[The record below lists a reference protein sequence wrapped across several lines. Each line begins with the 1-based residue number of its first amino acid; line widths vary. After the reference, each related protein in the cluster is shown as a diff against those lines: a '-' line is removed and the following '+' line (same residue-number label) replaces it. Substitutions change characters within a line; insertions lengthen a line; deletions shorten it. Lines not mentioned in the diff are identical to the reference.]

1 MKKETGIRP
10 PLIQSL
16 DRGLKILQIL
26 GRSSEPLSL
35 SEIADHFEIDRSSVF
50 RLISTLMH
58 NNFVKQDPATKKYR
72 VGYRVMELA
81 GSYGEQSHIDD
92 IIRPVMKRISLETKQ
107 NTHLAV
113 LDQDSVVFI
122 AVEQP
127 REMIT
132 MNLQVGTR
140 EPVIPTA
147 LGKALISRLP
157 PDEIRTHIES
167 SSLNGKSAGNEAHTR
182 AYLEEMEEVR
192 QRRVARDNEE
202 FKDGVICFA
211 APILNNRGEVPF
223 SIGISGP
230 RDMVT
235 PRFDEI
241 EEIVR
246 QAGIELSRLMG
257 YGGNGA

>member
-1 MKKETGIRP
+1 MKKEAGIPP

-26 GRSSEPLSL
+26 GRSNEPLSL
-35 SEIADHFEIDRSSVF
+35 SEIAGHFEIDRSSVF

-58 NNFVKQDPATKKYR
+58 NSFVKQDPDTRKYR
-72 VGYRVMELA
+72 IGYRVMELA
-81 GSYGEQSHIDD
+81 GSYGEQSNIEE
-92 IIRPVMKRISLETKQ
+92 IIRPVMKRICLETKQ

-113 LDQDSVVFI
+113 LDRDSVVFI

-157 PDEIRTHIES
+157 LEEIRRHIQSSFISGKPEEGES
-167 SSLNGKSAGNEAHTR
+167 SLDACMKD
-182 AYLEEMEEVR
+182 MEKVR
-192 QRRVARDNEE
+192 KRRVASDNEE
-202 FKDGVICFA
+202 FKDGVVCFA
-211 APILNNRGEVPF
+211 APILNNRGEAQF

-230 RDMVT
+230 GDRVR

-246 QAGIELSRLMG
+246 RAGLELSRLMG
-257 YGGNGA
+257 YGEADA